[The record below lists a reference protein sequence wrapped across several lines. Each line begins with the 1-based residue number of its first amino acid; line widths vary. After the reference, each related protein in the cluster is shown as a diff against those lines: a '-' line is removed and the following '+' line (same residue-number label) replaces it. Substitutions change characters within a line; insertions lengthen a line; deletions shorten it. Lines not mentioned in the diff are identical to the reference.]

1 MFGDPLMSIAHVV
14 LSDIHL
20 GARDSIMTHLT
31 VHDEIADG
39 PSEVMKA
46 FADGMRATLG
56 GVKPQLVLLGDAL
69 DLGLSPFG
77 DVSKS
82 FLQLLDAFYPVDG
95 EDLFAREII
104 CIAGNHDH
112 HLWRIAQDQGFLETV
127 EAGEIP
133 SDLASTSRIFGTPS
147 RRCRMMGSLMKHRP
161 HLADASVRIAYP
173 NWGIADKTLNR
184 AVVMHHGHYLD
195 GMYRA
200 LSNMRGFLGST
211 EPRPAT
217 MQQLQQ
223 ENGPWIDF
231 LWSDLGSAGEVGSEV
246 GSLYETM
253 LSAGASHD
261 FAESLSRRITGG
273 LHSKLGINPKM
284 TLKYGITLD
293 NLIRAGVD
301 LTAGRA
307 AERQRDGHGHV
318 LGQDEI
324 DDLGWYLGTP
334 VAAEMQK
341 ELGSIPCEVNF
352 IFGHTHKPFQDEL
365 MVDGFE
371 LPVGVFNTGGW
382 VLDEPTLMPVQG
394 CAAMLV
400 SEELEVASLRLF
412 NDPTDGTMVPV
423 RVEGSG
429 RASKLVDEVSEAVER
444 AASHWAS
451 FSQIVHNRIIEEADK
466 RVSKLLEESNDYARE
481 AAE

>member
-1 MFGDPLMSIAHVV
+1 MSISHVV
-14 LSDIHL
+14 LSDIHM
-20 GARDSIMTHLT
+20 GARDSIMTHLGA
-31 VHDEIADG
+31 HEEIADG
-39 PSEVMKA
+39 PSQVLSA
-46 FADGMRATLG
+46 FTDGMRATLD
-56 GVKPQLVLLGDAL
+56 GVQPQLVLLGDAL

-82 FLQLLDAFYPVDG
+82 FLQLLDAFYPQGGTDI
-95 EDLFAREII
+95 FARDII
-104 CIAGNHDH
+104 YIAGNHDH
-112 HLWRIAQDQGFLETV
+112 HLWRMAQDQGFLDAV

-133 SDLASTSRIFGTPS
+133 GDLASTSRIFGTPS
-147 RRCRMMGSLMKHRP
+147 RRCQLMESLFRHRP

-173 NWGIADKTLNR
+173 NWGIADKSLNR
-184 AVVMHHGHYLD
+184 AVILHHGHYLD

-200 LSNMRGFLGST
+200 LSNMRGFLEGSD
-211 EPRPAT
+211 PRPAT
-217 MQQLQQ
+217 MQQLEQ

-231 LWSDLGSAGEVGSEV
+231 LWSDLGSAGEVGDEV

-261 FAESLSRRITGG
+261 FAETLARRITGG
-273 LHSKLGINPKM
+273 LHSKLGINPRM
-284 TLKYGITLD
+284 ELKYGITLD

-318 LGQDEI
+318 LGEDEV
-324 DDLGWYLGTP
+324 DDLGWYLGQP
-334 VAAEMQK
+334 IAAEMRK
-341 ELGSIPCEVNF
+341 ELGFIPREVNF

-365 MVDGFE
+365 KVEGFD

-400 SEELEVASLRLF
+400 SDELEVASLRLF
-412 NDPTDGTMVPV
+412 NDPTDGTMAPV

-429 RASKLVDEVSEAVER
+429 RVSRLVDEASEAAAR
-444 AASHWAS
+444 AGDQWAH
-451 FSQIVHNRIIEEADK
+451 FSKIVHQRIIEEADK
-466 RVSKLLEESNDYARE
+466 RVAKLLEKSEFYGRE

>member
-1 MFGDPLMSIAHVV
+1 MSIRHIV
-14 LSDIHL
+14 LSDCHL
-20 GARDSIMTHLT
+20 GARDSILTH
-31 VHDEIADG
+31 VDAYGAIADG
-39 PSEVMKA
+39 PSEVLTA
-46 FADGMRATLG
+46 FANALGETLG
-56 GVKPQLVLLGDAL
+56 DDKPQLVLLGDAL

-82 FLQLLDAFYPVDG
+82 FLQLLDAFFPEGGKDI
-95 EDLFAREII
+95 FAREII
-104 CIAGNHDH
+104 YIAGNHDH
-112 HLWRIAQDQGFLETV
+112 HLWRIAQDQGFLEAV

-133 SDLASTSRIFGTPS
+133 EDLASSSRIFGTPS
-147 RRCRMMGSLMKHRP
+147 RRCRLMESLLRHRP

-173 NWGIADKTLNR
+173 NWGLADKDTGR

-195 GMYRA
+195 GMYRM
-200 LSNMRGFLGST
+200 LSNLRGFLA
-211 EPRPAT
+211 ENDPRPAT
-217 MQQLQQ
+217 MQQLEQ

-231 LWSDLGSAGEVGSEV
+231 LWSDLGSAGEIGSEA

-261 FAESLSRRITGG
+261 FAEGLARRITGG

-284 TLKYGITLD
+284 ELKYGITLD

-301 LTAGRA
+301 LSAGRA
-307 AERQRDGHGHV
+307 AQRQRDGHGHV
-318 LGQDEI
+318 LGEAEI
-324 DDLGWYLGTP
+324 EDLGWYLGTP
-334 VAAEMQK
+334 MAHELRQ
-341 ELGSIPCEVNF
+341 ELGDMPRELSF

-365 MVDGFE
+365 KVDGFDV
-371 LPVGVFNTGGW
+371 PVAVFNTGGW

-400 SEELEVASLRLF
+400 SDELEVASLRLF
-412 NDPTDGTMVPV
+412 NDPTGGVMNPV

-429 RASKLVDEVSEAVER
+429 RLSRLVDDASTAVER
-444 AASHWAS
+444 ASGHWAE
-451 FSQIVHNRIIEEADK
+451 FSNIVHKRIVEEADK
-466 RVSKLLEESNDYARE
+466 RVSAMLARSDVELRE

>member
-1 MFGDPLMSIAHVV
+1 MPIRHVV
-14 LSDIHL
+14 MSDIHL
-20 GARDSIMTHLT
+20 GAGDSLLTHVDPT
-31 VHDEIADG
+31 GAIADG
-39 PSEVMKA
+39 PSDVLA
-46 FADGMRATLG
+46 SFTSAMREMLARTQG
-56 GVKPQLVLLGDAL
+56 DERPQLVLLGDAL

-82 FLQLLDAFYPVDG
+82 FLQLLDAFFPAGDP
-95 EDLFAREII
+95 DLFEREII
-104 CIAGNHDH
+104 YVAGNHDH
-112 HLWRIAQDQGFLETV
+112 HLWRIAQDNGFLNALERGEMPGDL
-127 EAGEIP
+127 EAVT
-133 SDLASTSRIFGTPS
+133 AIFGTPS
-147 RRCRMMGSLMKHRP
+147 HRCRLMESLFTHRP
-161 HLADASVRIAYP
+161 HLSDASVRIAYP
-173 NWGIADKTLNR
+173 NWGLSDRNANR

-200 LSNMRGFLGST
+200 LSNVRGFLGNE

-217 MQQLQQ
+217 MSQLEQ

-231 LWSDLGSAGEVGSEV
+231 LWSDLGSAGDVGSDV

-261 FAESLSRRITGG
+261 FAESLARRISGG

-284 TLKYGITLD
+284 PLKYGVTLD
-293 NLIRAGVD
+293 NVIRAGVD

-307 AERQRDGHGHV
+307 AERQRDGYGHV
-318 LGQDEI
+318 LGKDEI
-324 DDLGWYLGTP
+324 EDLGWYLGTP
-334 VAAEMQK
+334 MAHQIRREQGDLPR
-341 ELGSIPCEVNF
+341 ELSF

-365 MVDGFE
+365 KVDGYE
-371 LPVGVFNTGGW
+371 VPVGVFNTGGW

-400 SEELEVASLRLF
+400 SDDLEVASLRLF
-412 NDPTDGTMVPV
+412 NDPTDGTIAPV

-429 RASKLVDEVSEAVER
+429 RVTRLVDEVGQAVEC
-444 AASHWAS
+444 ASGHWAD
-451 FSQIVHNRIIEEADK
+451 FSRLVHKRIIAEADK
-466 RVSKLLEESNDYARE
+466 RVADMLDTSNAAMRE

>member
-1 MFGDPLMSIAHVV
+1 MSIAHIV

-20 GARDSIMTHLT
+20 GARDSIMTHLGG
-31 VHDEIADG
+31 HEEIVDG
-39 PSEVMKA
+39 PSEVMSA
-46 FADGMRATLG
+46 FASGMRATLG
-56 GVKPQLVLLGDAL
+56 DTKPQLVLLGDAL

-82 FLQLLDAFYPVDG
+82 FLQLLDAFYPKGG

-104 CIAGNHDH
+104 YIAGNHDH
-112 HLWRIAQDQGFLETV
+112 HLWRIAQDQGFLDAV
-127 EAGEIP
+127 ELGEIP
-133 SDLASTSRIFGTPS
+133 RDLASTSRIFGTPS
-147 RRCRMMGSLMKHRP
+147 RRCRLMESLLKHRP

-173 NWGIADKTLNR
+173 NWGIADKDRSR

-200 LSNMRGFLGST
+200 LSNMRGFLEGT

-217 MQQLQQ
+217 MQQLEQ

-231 LWSDLGSAGEVGSEV
+231 LWSDLGSAGEVGNEV

-261 FAESLSRRITGG
+261 FAESLGRRITGG

-284 TLKYGITLD
+284 ELKYGITLD

-318 LGQDEI
+318 LGADEI
-324 DDLGWYLGTP
+324 DDIGWYLGGP
-334 VAAEMQK
+334 VALEMEE
-341 ELGSIPCEVNF
+341 ELGFKPREVNF
-352 IFGHTHKPFQDEL
+352 IFGHTHKPFQDDL

-400 SEELEVASLRLF
+400 SDELEVASLRLF
-412 NDPTDGTMVPV
+412 NDPTDGTMHPV

-429 RASKLVDEVSEAVER
+429 RKSRLVDEASEAVE
-444 AASHWAS
+444 AASAEWAV
-451 FSQIVHNRIIEEADK
+451 FSTIVHQRIIEEADK
-466 RVSKLLEESNDYARE
+466 RVAKLLEQSEQSMRE